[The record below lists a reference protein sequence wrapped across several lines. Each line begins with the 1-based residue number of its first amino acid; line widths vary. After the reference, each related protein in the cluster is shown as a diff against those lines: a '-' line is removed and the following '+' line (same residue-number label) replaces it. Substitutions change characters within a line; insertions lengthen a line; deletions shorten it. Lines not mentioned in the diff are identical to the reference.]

1 MECHKIRMAKW
12 REGMTLPYWTIDGQF
27 FILDGWAYG
36 LTFDLKTVRMKED
49 KALRMIKED
58 GSST

>member
-1 MECHKIRMAKW
+1 MSQCECTK
-12 REGMTLPYWTIDGQF
+12 LPYWTIDGQF